1 MDSDKD
7 AHPARNKRADSRSS
21 CEALPKHSQ
30 MKTGQ
35 WGFGGFRKHC
45 FPSGCV
51 CQPLLYQEGLLL
63 LILTFKSLSL
73 TSVHT
78 DPGVHFTAGTADRKQ
93 FNVHVCERLHG
104 GSLFCQ
110 KYTFQKY
117 VLNVGVYLF
126 SATFAHWLLHTAVR
140 PEELWG
146 PTRKNRVGDDVLA
159 RPLSS
164 LSCRPK
170 QLLHI
175 ITSIYWTI
183 ISHQYGCPPVN
194 RQYLKRAFLV
204 IFDHSSPHS
213 LFYLR
218 LEAKKPTRI

>member
-1 MDSDKD
+1 MRAVDSDKD
-7 AHPARNKRADSRSS
+7 AHPALNKQADSRSS

-73 TSVHT
+73 TPTREPISLLGLQTGNNSTHNIRSGNSACICG
-78 DPGVHFTAGTADRKQ
+78 P
-93 FNVHVCERLHG
+93 RLHG

-110 KYTFQKY
+110 KYTFRKY
-117 VLNVGVYLF
+117 VSNVGVYLF
-126 SATFAHWLLHTAVR
+126 SATFAHWLLHTAVL

-146 PTRKNRVGDDVLA
+146 PTRENRVDGDVLA

-183 ISHQYGCPPVN
+183 ISHQ
-194 RQYLKRAFLV
+194 
-204 IFDHSSPHS
+204 
-213 LFYLR
+213 
-218 LEAKKPTRI
+218 

>member
-1 MDSDKD
+1 MRAVDSDKD
-7 AHPARNKRADSRSS
+7 AHPALNKQADSHRSS

-73 TSVHT
+73 TPTREPISLLGLQTGNNSTHNIRSGNSACICG
-78 DPGVHFTAGTADRKQ
+78 P
-93 FNVHVCERLHG
+93 RLHG

-110 KYTFQKY
+110 KYTFRKY
-117 VLNVGVYLF
+117 VSNVGVYLF
-126 SATFAHWLLHTAVR
+126 SATFVHWLLHTAVL

-146 PTRKNRVGDDVLA
+146 PTRENRVDGDVLA

-183 ISHQYGCPPVN
+183 ISHQ
-194 RQYLKRAFLV
+194 
-204 IFDHSSPHS
+204 
-213 LFYLR
+213 
-218 LEAKKPTRI
+218 